1 MKPIVGEWVKKA
13 EGDFGVMER
22 ELRGRKSPCFDAVCF
37 HAQQCAEKYLKAR
50 LAQAG
55 VSFAKIHSLTTLLDQ
70 VLPTEPLWDAH
81 RADLAH
87 LSAYAVTFRYPGESA
102 NRSEA
107 KDAAVRCRRFRSA
120 ARLALRLRPRNP

>member
-13 EGDFGVMER
+13 EGDFGVMAG
-22 ELRGRKSPCFDAVCF
+22 ELRRRKSPCFDAICF

-55 VSFAKIHSLTTLLDQ
+55 VPVEKVHSLTALLDQ
-70 VLPTEPLWDAH
+70 VLPLEPLWEAH

-87 LSAYAVTFRYPGESA
+87 LSAYAVAYRYPGETA
-102 NRSEA
+102 DRGEA
-107 KDAAVRCRRFRSA
+107 KDAAARCRRFRAA
-120 ARLALRLRPRNP
+120 ARLALRL